1 MEKKINKGQK
11 RGIVEDINEKDGTFK
26 FKNENEYRKII
37 KKFKND
43 IHIGSNIKYKMNGSY
58 IEILEIDNSSS
69 SKLQNEDSKK
79 DLSYNKNSEK
89 KYENNETVEKIYI
102 DDNREI
108 DLDKDYYPYNFVS
121 LGESSKAERHEV
133 TKGKFSGKIKCSLK
147 NLTPLFIGGNEDKER
162 TLVEEVEECHE
173 TKDGKECYKVT
184 KYMIPASTIKGEL
197 RNIIE
202 VLTRS
207 CIKNVEDERLIY
219 RAGAF
224 KLKEKK
230 FGIIKTLPN
239 GKNDGIIEGADVIRI
254 ERELAISKVKSLKK
268 IGGKNNTKDYEGFYE
283 IYVNKNKVNNYKA
296 NPESYKYDKKIDEE
310 KDYEILIDRIAGCM
324 EKSILWIG
332 TEFPRRKKGEKLP
345 TYAKILVPNKKRYKF
360 SAEEYNDLKILIE
373 ERNNSKKPLYVDE
386 IKKDDP
392 IIFKVD
398 RNDRAINLV
407 FSEIPRLRYKCSPL
421 DLIPEKFKPCINKEK
436 LCFACRVF
444 GTIGDN
450 SKSKENNNDSK
461 NESFAISS
469 RIFITDALSLDTRD
483 EKKEKELDRLRS
495 LGEPHPTLL
504 GFYLKYGDYDK
515 RYDKGKYEIR
525 GRKFYWH
532 HTKKIEAGKNWENY
546 RNSIETKNHDNTNS
560 KIYFL
565 EPLQKFE
572 FEIDFKDLTEKEL
585 GILLYSIEV
594 EEGKSLHKL
603 GKAKAYGFGSC
614 EIKIDKCLIETEKK
628 YIFFDKNDSFKE
640 YSKEEYTTQFIEE
653 AKKEYFIDSNER
665 EEIKELKY
673 ILNRNNILNF
683 SNNKSSFPEIE
694 KGGKPSTLNWFMNN
708 KDYKLPTIS
717 NYIKEAEKKGK
728 K

>member
-1 MEKKINKGQK
+1 MREEEKKN
-11 RGIVEDINEKDGTFK
+11 
-26 FKNENEYRKII
+26 
-37 KKFKND
+37 
-43 IHIGSNIKYKMNGSY
+43 
-58 IEILEIDNSSS
+58 
-69 SKLQNEDSKK
+69 
-79 DLSYNKNSEK
+79 
-89 KYENNETVEKIYI
+89 IYI
-102 DDNREI
+102 SENRKLNLVEE
-108 DLDKDYYPYNFVS
+108 YYPYNFVS
-121 LGESSKAERHEV
+121 LGDENKAERHSIE
-133 TKGKFSGKIKCSLK
+133 KGNFSGKIKCSLK

-162 TLVEEVEECHE
+162 TLVEEVEECHK
-173 TKDGKECYKVT
+173 TKDGEEYYKVT
-184 KYMIPASTIKGEL
+184 KYVIPASTIKGEL

-219 RAGAF
+219 RAKAF

-254 ERELAISKVKSLKK
+254 ERKLAISKVESLKK

-283 IYVNKNKVNNYKA
+283 IYVNKNKVDNYKA
-296 NPESYKYDKKIDEE
+296 NPESYKYDKKIDKE
-310 KDYEILIDRIAGCM
+310 KDYEILIDKIAGCM

-332 TEFPRRKKGEKLP
+332 TEFPRNGQS
-345 TYAKILVPNKKRYKF
+345 TYAKILVPNKKIYKF

-373 ERNNSKKPLYVDE
+373 ERNNSKKPLYVNE
-386 IKKDDP
+386 IKETEP
-392 IIFKVD
+392 IIFRAD
-398 RNDRAINLV
+398 RNDRVINLV

-421 DLIPEKFKPCINKEK
+421 DLIPPKFRPCTNKEK
-436 LCFACRVF
+436 LCFACRLF

-450 SKSKENNNDSK
+450 SKSKENNDDSK
-461 NESFAISS
+461 SESFAISS
-469 RIFITDALSLDTRD
+469 RVFIKDALSLDTRD

-572 FEIDFKDLTEKEL
+572 FEIDFKDLTEQEL

-628 YIFFDKNDSFKE
+628 YVFFAKNDSFKE
-640 YSKEEYTTQFIEE
+640 YSKEEYTTQFIKE